1 MTAEAVITLAIVLLT
16 VSVLAASRL
25 AVDAVLVGAATLLMV
40 VPVPGAAGWTMGV
53 LRPEDVLIGL
63 SNPGV
68 VTVAVLFVVAAGI
81 GETGGLDWAAEKM
94 LGRPR
99 AQVVAQ
105 ARMMGLVLGLSAFLN
120 NTPVVALMIPQ
131 VTEWAKRLR
140 LSVSKFMM
148 PLSYAAILG
157 GLCTLIGTSTNL
169 VIAGLVADRPE
180 IEPLGM
186 FTVTPLGLPCALVG
200 AAFLI
205 FVGRRLLPDRRPI
218 EGAVEDPREY
228 TVEMMV
234 EPSSPL
240 AGKTIEEAGLRHLP
254 GLYLMEIDRAGAVLH
269 AVGSE
274 ERLQSGDRLVFVGVV
289 ESVKDLQRVRGL
301 APATDQIFK
310 LDSPRSERCLIEA
323 VVSDT
328 CPMAGKSIREGRFRS
343 VYDAAVIAVARNG
356 QRLRHKIGDIVLRP
370 GDTLMLETRP
380 GFVDRNRDS
389 RDFFLV
395 GALEDSAPLRR
406 EKAGIALAI
415 LAALVVAVAAGW
427 LPMLVGAMV
436 AAGLMLMAR
445 CLSARAA
452 RRSVDWSVIIAIAAA
467 LALGRALEKSGAAS
481 VVAQLLL
488 GGAGDR
494 PWVALAL
501 VYLVTVVFTELL
513 TNNAAAVLI
522 FPIGLATAQALGVN
536 PMPFVMSVMVGASA
550 GFATPLGYQT
560 NMMVFGP
567 GGYRF
572 GDFLRVG
579 LMMDIVIGA
588 VVIALAPVIWPFR

>member
-1 MTAEAVITLAIVLLT
+1 
-16 VSVLAASRL
+16 
-25 AVDAVLVGAATLLMV
+25 
-40 VPVPGAAGWTMGV
+40 
-53 LRPEDVLIGL
+53 
-63 SNPGV
+63 
-68 VTVAVLFVVAAGI
+68 
-81 GETGGLDWAAEKM
+81 
-94 LGRPR
+94 
-99 AQVVAQ
+99 
-105 ARMMGLVLGLSAFLN
+105 
-120 NTPVVALMIPQ
+120 
-131 VTEWAKRLR
+131 
-140 LSVSKFMM
+140 MM

>member
-1 MTAEAVITLAIVLLT
+1 
-16 VSVLAASRL
+16 
-25 AVDAVLVGAATLLMV
+25 
-40 VPVPGAAGWTMGV
+40 
-53 LRPEDVLIGL
+53 
-63 SNPGV
+63 
-68 VTVAVLFVVAAGI
+68 
-81 GETGGLDWAAEKM
+81 
-94 LGRPR
+94 
-99 AQVVAQ
+99 
-105 ARMMGLVLGLSAFLN
+105 
-120 NTPVVALMIPQ
+120 
-131 VTEWAKRLR
+131 
-140 LSVSKFMM
+140 
-148 PLSYAAILG
+148 
-157 GLCTLIGTSTNL
+157 
-169 VIAGLVADRPE
+169 
-180 IEPLGM
+180 
-186 FTVTPLGLPCALVG
+186 
-200 AAFLI
+200 
-205 FVGRRLLPDRRPI
+205 
-218 EGAVEDPREY
+218 
-228 TVEMMV
+228 
-234 EPSSPL
+234 
-240 AGKTIEEAGLRHLP
+240 
-254 GLYLMEIDRAGAVLH
+254 
-269 AVGSE
+269 
-274 ERLQSGDRLVFVGVV
+274 
-289 ESVKDLQRVRGL
+289 
-301 APATDQIFK
+301 
-310 LDSPRSERCLIEA
+310 
-323 VVSDT
+323 
-328 CPMAGKSIREGRFRS
+328 MAGKSIREGRFRS

-522 FPIGLATAQALGVN
+522 FPFGLATAQALGVN

>member
-513 TNNAAAVLI
+513 TNNAAAGLI